1 MPSRRALLQSSLAI
15 LASPPLT
22 AKDDFWIAKPVEQWT
37 EEEVRKFQTK
47 SPWAKEVTV
56 TPGGL
61 AGGGMRGGLPDA
73 SGMGA
78 GAEMSGAGAMGGG
91 GMGGGGGRGGGRG
104 GSRGGPPS
112 GGGMPEIKLT
122 VRWESAAPVRRSAK
136 RDWPPET
143 NGNYIVSVS
152 GLPRMGRA
160 QGAQGQGALG
170 RGAARPQDPQASAE
184 ARKRMEGALLA
195 STELRRKGRPATPPE
210 VARIFD
216 SGPRSLALFLFPIG
230 KEPIQLDEKEV
241 TFFTKM
247 GPFEV
252 KTKFNLKEMQFEGAL
267 AL

>member
-1 MPSRRALLQSSLAI
+1 MSSRRALLQSSLAI
-15 LASPPLT
+15 LASRPLT

-61 AGGGMRGGLPDA
+61 AGGGMRGGIPDA

-78 GAEMSGAGAMGGG
+78 GAEMAGGGMGGAGGGMGGG
-91 GMGGGGGRGGGRG
+91 GGGGGRGGGRG

-152 GLPRMGRA
+152 GLPRMGRGGQSA
-160 QGAQGQGALG
+160 QG
-170 RGAARPQDPQASAE
+170 RGAANPQDPQASAE

-210 VARIFD
+210 VARFFD